1 MAEYDEPTAKRRK
14 LGPDVLWYQQHVP
27 VARVSVP
34 VLIVDSPL
42 DFDLTEV
49 KDVPLQV
56 KITGCLTDYDF
67 DFTICT
73 PDQPKRTACRL
84 GFDHELD
91 QRTIQLL
98 EDAARLGPLN
108 SHRGLGKGPMA
119 CCLAMMESHLDSTGQ
134 QALSLRV
141 EILLKDNFHPR
152 DQLETTVSE
161 LLNRY
166 LPAND
171 NDTTAVGERWD
182 PREFYDNV
190 HVLPKATETNTE
202 LLIPLLQ
209 STLFPF
215 QRRAVRW
222 LLQREGMCIDS
233 TGKVTSAQISQKTP
247 IGFSEFT
254 DALGRSC
261 IVNHALGLVSHD
273 IDGALTFFQSI
284 KGGIL
289 CEEMGLGKTVELLAL
304 ICLHKQPQIENLA
317 ETSQLNLPT
326 TGATLIIT
334 PPTILDQWKQEIRE
348 HAPGLS
354 VYHYEG
360 IKSPAH
366 RTANLL
372 NEFANSD
379 IVLTT
384 YNTISRE
391 VHYVAE
397 RPDRNLRSKPRY
409 EPPKSPLTQINW
421 WRVCLDEAQM
431 IENGVSAAATVAK
444 LIPRVNAWAVSGT
457 PLKRAHKD
465 LFGLM
470 IFLHYQ
476 PWCKSLRLWNRLVES
491 HLPLFR
497 SLMSEIAIRHSK
509 ELVRDDLRLPAQTR
523 HTITVPFT
531 PIEEQYYSQL
541 VHQMCEDCGFDRQ
554 GVPIDKEWNPE
565 SPAITEKMRT
575 WLVRLRQT
583 CLHPEVGGRNR
594 KALGRNR
601 GPLRSVQQVL
611 DVMIDQNDAAV
622 RVEQRSLLMHQI
634 RRGQMMENAKNTI
647 GAMEIWKQA
656 YGESC
661 KIVEESRAQLAAE
674 TSTNRESVTNNFPE
688 ASTNHDEH
696 DDVDADADAIL
707 MNYRQRLRSALEV
720 KHICIFFIGNAYFQ
734 LKSDEGSVA
743 PESNEFNELQNNEEN
758 AYEEAKR
765 IRTELL
771 SEPLKKVTKLIVS
784 IRSKADKEG
793 FTSLPD
799 MDLPLDYTG
808 IESRKVFEKLDRYCE
823 AMNGQAT
830 VFVKFRQKMVEFLRK
845 SLVDDDE
852 GVELQGDE
860 YESSTT
866 LQDEMYAYMEAL
878 RAVFA
883 DRGDAL
889 SGQEN
894 MLIRHEMKILMK
906 EAQEGRGP
914 APEILIKLLGE
925 RDACRLPAALGS
937 LRGIITEVRQLIAA
951 LQWQDSN
958 ARAQAE
964 ISIADAILRHA
975 QQLMLAQTKSI
986 TTLEQEV
993 NQFRDTMN
1001 NRLDYYRALQKVS
1014 DTVAPFEEEKVGQ
1027 PLDIPAYDCIISDE
1041 ARRDEKVAILLSKRR
1056 YLEHLKVESASSN
1069 TSRICT
1075 ICQSDFEIGT
1085 LTVCGHQFCKEC
1097 IQIWYNQH
1105 KTCPVCKRRL
1115 RSQDF
1120 WDITYKPAEMAV
1132 NEEETLTVSDSPS
1145 SDRSITKSIYSDIS
1159 SATLNQIKDVELNGL
1174 SFGSKVDTIC
1184 RHLFWLRVQDPG
1196 SKVII
1201 FSQYREF
1208 VDVLG
1213 RAFNQYN
1220 IGFSRFD
1227 DKNGIQIFK
1236 DDPAVE
1242 CFLLHAKAHA
1252 TGLNLVVAN
1261 HVFLCEPLINTAI
1274 ELQAIARVHRIGQ
1287 RRATTVWM
1295 YLVADTVEEAIYDIS
1310 VTRRLSHLRSRTK
1323 QNSSRSGTTT
1333 PSVMAENAL
1342 EAANSM
1348 ELRTADLSKLLTTGK
1363 SGGEVVDQQDLWQC
1377 LFGKARQRNAQLG
1390 FSGGPL
1396 ADEQPADSEIGRFL
1410 RAEAADERMRS
1421 TFPMR

>member
-1 MAEYDEPTAKRRK
+1 MAEGGEPVAKRRK
-14 LGPDVLWYQQHVP
+14 LDPGVLWSAQHVP
-27 VARVSVP
+27 VARASVP
-34 VLIVDSPL
+34 ILIIDSPP
-42 DFDLTEV
+42 DFDLAEL
-49 KDVPLQV
+49 KDIPLQI

-67 DFTICT
+67 DLVICS
-73 PDQPKRTACRL
+73 PDQPQRTTCRL

-91 QRTIQLL
+91 QSTIELI
-98 EDAARLGPLN
+98 EDAARLLPLN
-108 SHRGLGKGPMA
+108 SRGGLGKWQTA
-119 CCLAMMESHLDSTGQ
+119 CHVAMLKSDMDCVGQ
-134 QALSLRV
+134 QVLLLRV
-141 EILLKDNFHPR
+141 YILLKNNFQPR
-152 DQLETTVSE
+152 DQLDFTASE
-161 LLNRY
+161 LLSRY
-166 LPAND
+166 FPSND
-171 NDTTAVGERWD
+171 NYTTAVGEKWD

-190 HVLPKATETNTE
+190 HVPLRATESNAE

-222 LLQREGMCIDS
+222 LLEREGMCIDS
-233 TGKVTSAQISQKTP
+233 TGKVTSAQNSRKLP
-247 IGFSEFT
+247 IGFSEYT
-254 DALGRSC
+254 DALERPC
-261 IVNHALGLVSHD
+261 IVNQALGLVSSD
-273 IDGALTFFQSI
+273 IDEVLTYFQSI

-304 ICLHKQPQIENLA
+304 ICLHRRSQIENVDDASPNNLR
-317 ETSQLNLPT
+317 TS
-326 TGATLIIT
+326 GATLIIT
-334 PPTILDQWKQEIRE
+334 PPTILEQWKQEIRE

-360 IKSPAH
+360 IKSQAH
-366 RTANLL
+366 RTADLL
-372 NEFANSD
+372 RELTDCD

-384 YNTISRE
+384 YNTIARE

-431 IENGVSAAATVAK
+431 VENGVSAAATVAK
-444 LIPRVNAWAVSGT
+444 LIPRLNAWAVSGT

-476 PWCKSLRLWNRLVES
+476 PWSQSLRLWNRLVES

-509 ELVRDDLRLPAQTR
+509 ELVRDDLRLPSQTR

-541 VHQMCEDCGFDRQ
+541 VYQMCEDCDLDRQ
-554 GVPIDKEWNPE
+554 GVPTDGDWDPD
-565 SPAITEKMRT
+565 SPVLMEKMRT

-594 KALGRNR
+594 KALGRNG

-622 RVEQRSLLMHQI
+622 RIEQRTLVMLQI
-634 RRGQMMENAKNTI
+634 RRGQMLENAKDTKA
-647 GAMEIWKQA
+647 AMGIWQQA
-656 YGESC
+656 YKESC
-661 KIVEESRAQLAAE
+661 KIVEECRVQLAAE
-674 TSTNRESVTNNFPE
+674 TSTNGENMNNAFPE
-688 ASTNHDEH
+688 TGADR
-696 DDVDADADAIL
+696 DDAGEADTIL
-707 MNYRQRLRSALEV
+707 ATYRQRLKSALEV
-720 KHICIFFIGNAYFQ
+720 KHISIFFIANAYFQ
-734 LKSDEGSVA
+734 LKSDEENVT
-743 PESNEFNELQNNEEN
+743 PESDEFNELQNKEEN
-758 AYEEAKR
+758 AYEEAKA

-771 SEPLKKVTKLIVS
+771 SETIKRVTRLIMS
-784 IRSKADKEG
+784 IRSTADNKG

-823 AMNGQAT
+823 AMNEQAT
-830 VFVKFRQKMVEFLRK
+830 VFVKYRQKMVEFLRQ
-845 SLVDDDE
+845 SLLDE
-852 GVELQGDE
+852 DQGVELQGDE
-860 YESSTT
+860 YESSTKH
-866 LQDEMYAYMEAL
+866 QDEMYAYMEAL

-889 SGQEN
+889 NGQEN

-914 APEILIKLLGE
+914 APEVLIKLLGE
-925 RDACRLPAALGS
+925 RDACRIPAALGS
-937 LRGIITEVRQLIAA
+937 LRGIITEVRQLIAS
-951 LQWQDSN
+951 LQWQETNS
-958 ARAQAE
+958 RAQAE
-964 ISIADAILRHA
+964 ISIAEGILQHA
-975 QQLMLAQTKSI
+975 QKLMLAQTKSI
-986 TTLEQEV
+986 TALEREV
-993 NQFRDTMN
+993 NQFRDIMN
-1001 NRLDYYRALQKVS
+1001 NRLGYYRALQVIS

-1027 PLDIPAYDCIISDE
+1027 PLDTPAYDSILDDE
-1041 ARRDEKVAILLSKRR
+1041 ARRDEKLAVLLSKRR
-1056 YLEHLKVESASSN
+1056 YLDHLKMESSSNN

-1075 ICQSDFEIGT
+1075 ICQSDFEVGT

-1097 IQIWYNQH
+1097 IQIWYNEH

-1120 WDITYKPAEMAV
+1120 WDITYKPAEMAI
-1132 NEEETLTVSDSPS
+1132 NEEETLTVSGSPS

-1159 SATLNQIKDVELNGL
+1159 SATLNQIKDIELNGL

-1196 SKVII
+1196 SKAII

-1213 RAFNQYN
+1213 RAFNQYK
-1220 IGFSRFD
+1220 IRFSRFD
-1227 DKNGIQIFK
+1227 DKNGIETFK
-1236 DDPAVE
+1236 NDSAVE

-1310 VTRRLSHLRSRTK
+1310 VSRRLSHLRSRTK
-1323 QNSSRSGTTT
+1323 LNSSRSGTAT
-1333 PSVMAENAL
+1333 PNVMTENAF

-1348 ELRTADLSKLLTTGK
+1348 ELRTADLSKLLTAGK
-1363 SGGEVVDQQDLWQC
+1363 SGGEVVDKEDLWQC
-1377 LFGKARQRNAQLG
+1377 LFGKARQRNALLG
-1390 FSGGPL
+1390 SSGGPL

-1410 RAEAADERMRS
+1410 RAEAADDRTRS